1 MEEERMGRQRPGPI
15 RSSISRAV
23 AGLSV
28 AAVLLAACGGGGGN
42 GGNGGATAHTV
53 HALVINASAADVTVT
68 YVGAE
73 TIEEPLPTCKAALLD
88 FPLADPFQILIDEET
103 VIDTDIDLPDGLPH
117 AVDGYTDL
125 IVEVA
130 IDKEGVAT
138 FDAIRPGG
146 GLTKPST
153 AAFCPVLPG

>member
-1 MEEERMGRQRPGPI
+1 MEEERMGRQRPGPV
-15 RSSISRAV
+15 RSSIWRAV

-28 AAVLLAACGGGGGN
+28 AAVLLAACGGSNGGGN
-42 GGNGGATAHTV
+42 GGSTDHIV

-88 FPLADPFQILIDEET
+88 FPLADPFQILIDGET
-103 VIDTDIDLPDGLPH
+103 VIDTDIDLPDGLPN
-117 AVDGYTDL
+117 AIDGYSDL

-138 FDAIRPGG
+138 FDKIRPGG

-153 AAFCPVLPG
+153 AAFCPALPG

>member
-1 MEEERMGRQRPGPI
+1 MGRQRPRPI
-15 RSSISRAV
+15 RSGITRAA
-23 AGLSV
+23 AGL
-28 AAVLLAACGGGGGN
+28 AAAVVLLAACGGSNGGGGN
-42 GGNGGATAHTV
+42 GASDHTL
-53 HALVINASAADVTVT
+53 HTLVINASAADVTVT

-88 FPLADPFQILIDEET
+88 FPLADPFQILIDGET
-103 VIDTDIDLPDGLPH
+103 VIDTDIDLPDGLPN
-117 AVDGYTDL
+117 ALDGYSDL

-138 FDAIRPGG
+138 FDRIRPGG

-153 AAFCPVLPG
+153 AAFCPTLPT